1 MKGSDIDEY
10 DIGIE
15 SKYERHILMNHN
27 KKAIIITAWVHPGET
42 QSSFAIEG
50 FINFILSDNIKA

>member
-1 MKGSDIDEY
+1 
-10 DIGIE
+10 
-15 SKYERHILMNHN
+15 MNHN